1 MLLCLFH
8 RIWLKIL
15 TIIMLVAVS
24 ATGRRTKRLTCIGM
38 LCTPTQSVRKT
49 SHFQLLS
56 NRKLRKSSTVL
67 GRSTTVMQLF
77 RFFQFFSFGCSFIL
91 SLQAVHGREINT
103 WNDRAHSETNDEI
116 AAQLFKKF
124 VNTHERIYLNDSEEY
139 NRRLAIFKVVTFLYM

>member
-1 MLLCLFH
+1 MLYQPLAGAQKGWHVKVCCVH
-8 RIWLKIL
+8 QNRVYAK
-15 TIIMLVAVS
+15 LVIS
-24 ATGRRTKRLTCIGM
+24 SCS
-38 LCTPTQSVRKT
+38 Q
-49 SHFQLLS
+49 

-67 GRSTTVMQLF
+67 GRSTRVMQLF
-77 RFFQFFSFGCSFIL
+77 RFFQFFCFGCNFIL

-139 NRRLAIFKVVTFLYM
+139 NRRLAIFKVITFLYM